1 MDVLIIKIGGNDID
15 DENFL
20 LELSSTLR
28 SVNEPVILVHGG
40 GKEISRLQAQLGI
53 SPSYVEGVRITDAE
67 SMVLVE
73 MVLCGLVNKR
83 VVGHL
88 VRAGVDAIGL
98 SGIDRG
104 LIRAVKMPH
113 PEIDMGHTGIVT
125 AVNPAVLRDVLEI
138 GLTPVVAPV
147 CLGDSVHFNVNA
159 DHVAGAIAA
168 ALNANRLIFLTNVP
182 GVLKDD
188 ELVAEMSPMQ
198 AEALIAS
205 GTINGGMI
213 PKVRTALAALQSG
226 VSQVAI
232 TNLAGLASNQ
242 ATVFRLDRA

>member
-28 SVNEPVILVHGG
+28 NVNEPVILVHGG

>member
-1 MDVLIIKIGGNDID
+1 MDTLVIKIGGNDID
-15 DENFL
+15 DEQSL
-20 LELSSTLR
+20 LQLSTTIGNIVER
-28 SVNEPVILVHGG
+28 VILVHGG
-40 GKEISRLQAQLGI
+40 GKEISNLQAQLGI
-53 SPSYVEGVRITDAE
+53 FPRYTEGVRITDAE
-67 SMVLVE
+67 SMSLVE

-98 SGIDRG
+98 SGIDGG
-104 LIRAVKMPH
+104 LVRAAKMPH
-113 PEIDMGHTGIVT
+113 PDIDMGHTGIVT
-125 AVNPAVLRDVLEI
+125 TVNPSVLKEVLEI

-147 CLGDSVHFNVNA
+147 CLGDSSHFNVNA

-182 GVLKDD
+182 GVLKDN
-188 ELVAEMSPMQ
+188 ELVPELSPMQ
-198 AEALIAS
+198 ADALITS

-232 TNLAGLASNQ
+232 TNLAGLASRQ
-242 ATVFRLDRA
+242 ATVFRLDRV